1 MNEKDPRDFFEFE
14 RRHDELEREILI
26 LKRHLRFSLRCWIIS
41 AVAWFALGSFNV
53 AFRLMGP
60 P

>member
-1 MNEKDPRDFFEFE
+1 MNAKDVEFE
-14 RRHDELEREILI
+14 RRHDELEREIHI

-53 AFRLMGP
+53 AFRLMEHP
-60 P
+60 

>member
-1 MNEKDPRDFFEFE
+1 MSEKDAEFE
-14 RRHDELEREILI
+14 RRHDELEREVLI

-53 AFRLMGP
+53 AFRLMGHP
-60 P
+60 